1 MKKFA
6 VLFASAT
13 AVVATAGH
21 AAGWSPDSAVTL
33 VVPFAAGGPT
43 DALSRRLAEAL
54 SPALGQPVIVEN
66 RPGAGGN
73 IGAQEV
79 ARAQPDGLTV
89 LFATTGQMAINVSLY
104 GSVEYDP
111 RESFE
116 PVVLIGDLPN
126 VLTVHPSVPATN
138 LGDFLDFAAS
148 SPDALRYASS
158 GNGATSHLAGVRFA
172 QQTEVPLDHIP
183 YGGTGPALTDLLGGH
198 VEITFTDVLTAKPHI
213 DDGRLNAIGV
223 TTLERSAALPDIPTL
238 DEQGLADFDIS
249 VAFALLVPADT
260 PPEIVATLNEVAN
273 EALDRQEI
281 KQFLDQQGIR
291 AAEDRT
297 PQGLADFI
305 EESLPRWKE
314 IVEASGA
321 RID

>member
-1 MKKFA
+1 MNKFA
-6 VLFASAT
+6 FIFASAT
-13 AVVATAGH
+13 AVLATAGH
-21 AAGWSPDSAVTL
+21 SSEWSPESAVTL

-43 DALSRRLAEAL
+43 DALSRRLAESL
-54 SPALGQPVIVEN
+54 SPSLGQPVIVEN

-79 ARAQPDGLTV
+79 ARAEPDGLTI
-89 LFATTGQMAINVSLY
+89 LFATTGQLAINVSLY

-111 RESFE
+111 QESFE
-116 PVVLIGDLPN
+116 PVILIGDLPN
-126 VLTVHPSVPATN
+126 VLTVHPSVPAAN
-138 LGDFLDFAAS
+138 LEEFLAAAS
-148 SPDALRYASS
+148 ASPDPMRYASS
-158 GNGATSHLAGVRFA
+158 GNGATSHLAGVRFS
-172 QQTEVPLDHIP
+172 QQAEVPLDHIP

-198 VEITFTDVLTAKPHI
+198 VEMTFTDVLTAKPHI
-213 DDGRLNAIGV
+213 EDGRLNAIGV
-223 TTLERSAALPDIPTL
+223 TTRERSAALPDVPTL

-249 VAFALLVPADT
+249 VAFALLVPAGT
-260 PPEIVATLNEVAN
+260 PPEIVASLNEAASEVIDEPA
-273 EALDRQEI
+273 I
-281 KQFLDQQGIR
+281 KKFLDEQGIR
-291 AAEDRT
+291 AAQDRT